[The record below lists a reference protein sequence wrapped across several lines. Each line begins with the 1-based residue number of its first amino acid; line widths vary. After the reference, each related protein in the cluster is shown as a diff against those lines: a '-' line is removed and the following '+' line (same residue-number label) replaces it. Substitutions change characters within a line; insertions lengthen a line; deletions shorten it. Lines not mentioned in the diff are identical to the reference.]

1 MNHTVS
7 VTTVQFC
14 CCNMKATIDNMQTSE
29 CDCSNKSIFM
39 NTEVRISYNFYISWN
54 IALWF
59 FFFFVNHWKYENHSH
74 LADRTGTEFG
84 PWAVVCWSLFY
95 TMILLY
101 FHLTGIWNYLI
112 YSFVFFCCLSL
123 RAGRKLLE
131 GTSFVL
137 VTILSLSSSTVPQ
150 LWRCFMNIWWLNVF
164 RKYFAAVV
172 SLPVQTVTL

>member
-1 MNHTVS
+1 MS
-7 VTTVQFC
+7 VTAPISQYLWTLKFEFH
-14 CCNMKATIDNMQTSE
+14 I
-29 CDCSNKSIFM
+29 IFIYH
-39 NTEVRISYNFYISWN
+39 EILLFD
-54 IALWF
+54 F
-59 FFFFVNHWKYENHSH
+59 FFFCQSLKIWKPFSPCRPYRNRIWPMGCSVLIPVLYHD
-74 LADRTGTEFG
+74 L
-84 PWAVVCWSLFY
+84 VVFPSYWYLKLSYLLFC
-95 TMILLY
+95 
-101 FHLTGIWNYLI
+101 
-112 YSFVFFCCLSL
+112 FFCCLSL

>member
-59 FFFFVNHWKYENHSH
+59 FFCQSLKIWKPFSPCRPYRNRIWPMGCSVLIPVLYHD
-74 LADRTGTEFG
+74 L
-84 PWAVVCWSLFY
+84 VVFPSYWYLKLSYLLFC
-95 TMILLY
+95 
-101 FHLTGIWNYLI
+101 
-112 YSFVFFCCLSL
+112 FFCCLSL
-123 RAGRKLLE
+123 RAGCKLLE